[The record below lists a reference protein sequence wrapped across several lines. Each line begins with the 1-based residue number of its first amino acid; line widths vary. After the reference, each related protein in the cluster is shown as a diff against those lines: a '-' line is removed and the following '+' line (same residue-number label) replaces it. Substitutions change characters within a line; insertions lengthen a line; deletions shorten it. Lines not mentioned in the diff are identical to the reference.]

1 LTSPPIQT
9 RIRAPPRFSHTES
22 EKIDIEITA
31 LLDKGALNKVEPVS
45 GQFLS
50 NIFLVPKRDGKSRP
64 VINLKDLNAHIQ
76 YDHFKMEGTHLLRD
90 LLSLKTGWG
99 RSTLKDA
106 YLVIPIWKEHRKYL
120 RFVWKSTLLEF
131 TCLPFGLSAAPRLF
145 TKVMK
150 PVVAL
155 LRRAGIRLIIYLDDL
170 LFMNQ
175 SKEGLQLDMATAQY
189 LLENLGFVINLE
201 KSCFTPTQTLEFL
214 GFLVNTRDMTLHLPD
229 YKVEAI
235 KADCND
241 LIGRHEV
248 SVRELSQLIGRLTT
262 SIQAIFP
269 APLHYRHLQHLK
281 HQALAQ
287 RKGYDATIALSN
299 EAEEE
304 LHWWLAHL
312 NAWNGRA
319 ILHPSPDLI
328 IETDASMRG
337 WGAVC
342 QGVKTGGLWSQME
355 QKLHINCLEL
365 LAGSFA
371 VKSFTK
377 DRLCVHVRLRM
388 DNTSAVA
395 YVNRLGGTHSLVLA
409 NLALALWEWALNR
422 NIFLSAEH
430 LSGNLD
436 TSTIR
441 AIGSYAQRCFGL

>member
-1 LTSPPIQT
+1 
-9 RIRAPPRFSHTES
+9 
-22 EKIDIEITA
+22 
-31 LLDKGALNKVEPVS
+31 
-45 GQFLS
+45 
-50 NIFLVPKRDGKSRP
+50 
-64 VINLKDLNAHIQ
+64 
-76 YDHFKMEGTHLLRD
+76 MEGTHLLRD
-90 LLSLKTGWG
+90 LLQPQDWLGKID
-99 RSTLKDA
+99 LKDA
-106 YLVIPIWKEHRKYL
+106 YFVIPIWKEHRKYL

-131 TCLPFGLSAAPRLF
+131 ACLPFGLTAAPRLF

-155 LRRAGIRLIIYLDDL
+155 LRRAGIRLIIYL

-241 LIGRHEV
+241 LIARHEV
-248 SVRELSQLIGRLTT
+248 SVRELSQLIGRLTA

-287 RKGYDATIALSN
+287 RKGYDATIALSK

-342 QGVKTGGLWSQME
+342 QGVITGGLWSQME

-365 LAGSFA
+365 LAGSF
-371 VKSFTK
+371 
-377 DRLCVHVRLRM
+377 HVRLRM
-388 DNTSAVA
+388 DNTSTVA

-422 NIFLSAEH
+422 NIFLSAKH
-430 LSGNLD
+430 LSGCLNATAD
-436 TSTIR
+436 WQSR
-441 AIGSYAQRCFGL
+441 HFNGL